1 MIWGARMT
9 GLGALRQLISKNIN
23 VLNFIDSDPSFKK
36 TKVHQLEVWHPK
48 KLSELKDKDK
58 NNLVLLLAVSIKE
71 EEIKQQ
77 LKNINLNGNLEIIS
91 FMDEKS
97 PYYTIDILGSC
108 NLRCISCPHSIL
120 DSGVPKGSMKVNDFK
135 KVFDKIYKEAS
146 DITHVSL
153 YSWGEPFMHPYLD
166 EIINYVHSKN
176 VAVALSSNLSIKF
189 KDRIKKVIKTSPEYL
204 KISIS
209 GFYADAYNNTHQGG
223 DINLVKEN
231 MKLISELINEYN
243 SKTLVDINYHLYR
256 DNCGGNLEQIKLFAD
271 QLGFILSTTYS
282 LVMPLE
288 RTISHLD
295 GFRDKNTEKL
305 QENLLVTIKEGIDAS
320 SKVPLPKETCPFRE
334 NQININSD
342 LTVPVCC
349 TVWERKGNIVAQN
362 YLETSLENINSN
374 KKKIEIC
381 KKCMSLGLPEYNMG
395 FNRQGWEKFAKEKI
409 VIDKG

>member
-23 VLNFIDSDPSFKK
+23 VLNFIDSDPSFEK

-77 LKNINLNGNLEIIS
+77 LKNINLNETIEIIS

-120 DSGVPKGSMKVNDFK
+120 DTSVPKGSMKVDDFK
-135 KVFDKIYKEAS
+135 KVFDKIYKEAP

-176 VAVALSSNLSIKF
+176 VSVALSSNLSIKF
-189 KDRIKKVIKTSPEYL
+189 KDRIKKVIQASPEYL

-223 DINLVKEN
+223 DINLV
-231 MKLISELINEYN
+231 
-243 SKTLVDINYHLYR
+243 
-256 DNCGGNLEQIKLFAD
+256 
-271 QLGFILSTTYS
+271 
-282 LVMPLE
+282 
-288 RTISHLD
+288 
-295 GFRDKNTEKL
+295 
-305 QENLLVTIKEGIDAS
+305 
-320 SKVPLPKETCPFRE
+320 
-334 NQININSD
+334 
-342 LTVPVCC
+342 
-349 TVWERKGNIVAQN
+349 
-362 YLETSLENINSN
+362 
-374 KKKIEIC
+374 
-381 KKCMSLGLPEYNMG
+381 
-395 FNRQGWEKFAKEKI
+395 
-409 VIDKG
+409 